1 MTGAAGGLAGGLWA
15 AYGARLE
22 PGAPFVLQALRFD
35 ARMRAARAVIVGEGR
50 MDATTLEGKIA
61 GEIATR
67 ARQAGVPCHAI
78 VGLNAIDRFSARI
91 LDLQVILE
99 ASTREE
105 ISAVAYELGRRLEA
119 HEA

>member
-15 AYGARLE
+15 QYGATLE
-22 PGAPFVLQALRFD
+22 PGARFVLDTLGFD

-50 MDATTLEGKIA
+50 LDATTLEGKIA

-78 VGLNAIDRFSARI
+78 VGTNAIDRFSARI

-99 ASTREE
+99 AGTPQELQQAAE
-105 ISAVAYELGRRLEA
+105 DLGRRLQA